1 MKVIRASEIGTY
13 LFCKRAW
20 WYQLQGYSSENKV
33 ELSGGS
39 EIHHQHG
46 QLVATSNRLKIS
58 AFVALI
64 LAILTAAV
72 WIIQLLF

>member
-20 WYQLQGYSSENKV
+20 WYQLQGYSSENED
-33 ELSGGS
+33 ELIGGS
-39 EIHHQHG
+39 EFHHQHG
-46 QLVATSNRLKIS
+46 QVVAKSSRLKLS